1 MQLLSNISVAKK
13 LSIAPIVLGLI
24 LILITGIGINALNN
38 LAHQMHQITFDLAP
52 DTELAADITSSLY
65 RLRLT
70 VKNYVKTG
78 DDKWVS
84 QFQTQSENWQLALD
98 KAFLEIKNPQRVGM
112 LNEIKS
118 NKDIYVNTFNN
129 IVVSNQRKR
138 NVAVTDT
145 LNTRGPEIERGLTS
159 IMQSANSDGDIQA
172 AFLAGTAIRN
182 LLLGR
187 LYVSKFLVENQ
198 QAQVERFN
206 QELVDTTKQIDT
218 LLSSL
223 ENPTRRNL
231 ATEAKSDIVSYAQVA
246 NEVSSYITA
255 RNAGIKTL
263 DTIGPIVANELDE
276 LRTSISGAMST
287 ASTAADDSQQTSSSL
302 LLTVAAIAIIFG
314 LLIAYVISK
323 AILLSLNSMNK
334 VFADIA
340 QGEGDLTK
348 RIPVTGKDELSHL
361 AASFNLF
368 AEKILHTVTE
378 VSNSTEQLQT
388 ASDALTLKAKET
400 QNGVSQQQSQ
410 AQLAAAAM
418 TEMSASA
425 SEVSASANQANDL
438 SSNALSTAS
447 NGREVVVNA
456 VSSMS
461 ALSTQLTDSSGIIEN
476 LRKDSEQI
484 GTVLDVIRSIAE
496 QTNLL
501 ALNAAIEAARA
512 GEQGRGF
519 AVVADEVRSLASRTQ
534 ESTEEIQ
541 TIIQTLQQ
549 RSESAFNA
557 MAESCASAESTAGL
571 VQSTEQ
577 SLAQIAEF
585 MDEINNS
592 IAHISEAAG
601 QQATVS
607 DEVSQNVNAV
617 SEISEATYEQTEET
631 SRSAEQ
637 LSLLGDSLAKT
648 VSQFK
653 II

>member
-1 MQLLSNISVAKK
+1 MQLLSSISVAKK

-24 LILITGIGINALNN
+24 LIIITVIGISALNG
-38 LAHQMHQITFDLAP
+38 LADRMHQITFDLAP

-84 QFQTQSENWQLALD
+84 QFQSQSKNWQAALD
-98 KAFLEIKNPQRVGM
+98 KAFLEIQNPQRVAM

-118 NKDIYVNTFNN
+118 NKDTYVSTFNN
-129 IVVSNQRKR
+129 IVVSNQQKR
-138 NVAVTDT
+138 NKAVTET
-145 LNTRGPEIERGLTS
+145 LNARGPEIERGLTK
-159 IMQSANSDGDIQA
+159 IMQSANEDGDIHA
-172 AFLAGTAIRN
+172 AFLAGTAIRS

-198 QAQVERFN
+198 PSQVDRFN
-206 QELVDTTKQIDT
+206 KELTDTTKQIDT
-218 LLSSL
+218 LLDSL
-223 ENPTRRNL
+223 ENPTRRTY
-231 ATEAKSDIVSYAQVA
+231 ATEAKADIISYTNIA
-246 NEVSSYITA
+246 NNVSSYIST

-263 DTIGPIVANELDE
+263 DTIGPQVANQLDE
-276 LRTSISGAMST
+276 LRASIAESMSA
-287 ASTAADDSQQTSSSL
+287 ASAAADESQQTSSTL
-302 LLTVAAIAIIFG
+302 LLTVALIAIIFG
-314 LLIAYVISK
+314 LVIAYIISK
-323 AILLSLNSMNK
+323 AIISSLDSMNK

-348 RIPVTGKDELSHL
+348 RIPVTGQDELSLL
-361 AASFNLF
+361 ASSFNLF
-368 AEKILHTVTE
+368 AEKIQKTVIE
-378 VSNSTEQLQT
+378 VSSSTGQLQS
-388 ASDALTLKAKET
+388 ASDALTTKAKQT
-400 QNGVSQQQSQ
+400 QNEVSQQQSQ

-425 SEVSASANQANDL
+425 SEVSSSANQANDL
-438 SSNALSTAS
+438 SSSALSTAS
-447 NGREVVVNA
+447 NGREVVINA

-549 RSESAFNA
+549 RSESAFKA
-557 MAESCASAESTAGL
+557 MTESCASAESTAEL
-571 VQSTEQ
+571 VQSAEQ
-577 SLAQIAEF
+577 SLGQIAEF

-592 IAHISEAAG
+592 IAHISDAAG

-617 SEISEATYEQTEET
+617 SEISAATYGQTEDT
-631 SRSAEQ
+631 CLSAEQ
-637 LSLLGDSLAKT
+637 LSMLGDDLAKS

-653 II
+653 IS

>member
-13 LSIAPIVLGLI
+13 LSIAPIILGLI
-24 LILITGIGINALNN
+24 LILLTGIGINALNN

-78 DDKWVS
+78 DDKWIS
-84 QFQTQSENWQLALD
+84 QFQTQSKHWQSALE
-98 KAFLEIKNPQRVGM
+98 KAFVEIKNPQRVAI
-112 LNEIKS
+112 LNKIKN
-118 NKDIYVNTFNN
+118 NKDIYVSTFNN
-129 IVVSNQRKR
+129 IVVSNQQKR
-138 NVAVTDT
+138 NKAVTET
-145 LNTRGPEIERGLTS
+145 LNTRGPEIERGLTK
-159 IMQSANSDGDIQA
+159 IMQSANRDGDIQA

-206 QELVDTTKQIDT
+206 QELGDTTKQIDT
-218 LLSSL
+218 LLASL
-223 ENPTRRNL
+223 QNPTRRNL
-231 ATEAKSDIVSYAQVA
+231 ATEAKSDIESYTQVA
-246 NEVSSYITA
+246 NEVSSYINA
-255 RNAGIKTL
+255 RNVGIKTL
-263 DTIGPIVANELDE
+263 DTIGPKVAIELDE
-276 LRTSISGAMST
+276 LRSSIAESMSA
-287 ASTAADDSQQTSSSL
+287 ASTAADDSQQTSSTL

-323 AILLSLNSMNK
+323 AIILSLDSMNK

-368 AEKILHTVTE
+368 AEKIQHTVTE
-378 VSNSTEQLQT
+378 VSNSTEQLQS

-425 SEVSASANQANDL
+425 SEVSASANQANEL

-447 NGREVVVNA
+447 NGRDVVLNA

-461 ALSTQLTDSSGIIEN
+461 SLSTQLTDSSGIIEN

-557 MAESCASAESTAGL
+557 MTESCSSAESTAGL
-571 VQSTEQ
+571 IQSTEQ

-585 MDEINNS
+585 MDDINNS

-601 QQATVS
+601 QQATVA

-617 SEISEATYEQTEET
+617 SEISEATYQQTEET

-637 LSLLGDSLAKT
+637 LSSLGESLAKT

-653 II
+653 IG

>member
-1 MQLLSNISVAKK
+1 MQLLSSISVAKK

-24 LILITGIGINALNN
+24 LIIITAIGISALNG
-38 LAHQMHQITFDLAP
+38 LANRMHQITFDLAP

-65 RLRLT
+65 KLRLT

-84 QFQTQSENWQLALD
+84 QFQNQSKNWQAALD
-98 KAFLEIKNPQRVGM
+98 KAFLEIQNPQRVAM

-118 NKDIYVNTFNN
+118 NKDTYVSTFNN
-129 IVVSNQRKR
+129 IVVTNQQKR
-138 NVAVTDT
+138 NKAVTET
-145 LNTRGPEIERGLTS
+145 LNARGPEIERGLTK
-159 IMQSANSDGDIQA
+159 IMQSANEDGDIQA
-172 AFLAGTAIRN
+172 AFLAGTAIRS

-198 QAQVERFN
+198 PSQVERFN
-206 QELVDTTKQIDT
+206 QELTDTTKQIDT
-218 LLSSL
+218 LLESL
-223 ENPTRRNL
+223 QNPTRRTY
-231 ATEAKSDIVSYAQVA
+231 ATEAKADIISYTNIANNVST
-246 NEVSSYITA
+246 YIST

-263 DTIGPIVANELDE
+263 DTIGPQVANQLDE
-276 LRTSISGAMST
+276 LRASIAESMSA
-287 ASTAADDSQQTSSSL
+287 ASDAADESQQTSSTL
-302 LLTVAAIAIIFG
+302 LLTVALIAIIFG
-314 LLIAYVISK
+314 LTIAYIISR
-323 AILLSLNSMNK
+323 AIISSLDSMNK

-348 RIPVTGKDELSHL
+348 RIPVAGQDELSQL
-361 AASFNLF
+361 ASSFNLF
-368 AEKILHTVTE
+368 AEKIQKTVIE
-378 VSNSTEQLQT
+378 VSNSTGQLQS
-388 ASDALTLKAKET
+388 ASDALTTKAKET
-400 QNGVSQQQSQ
+400 QNEVSQQQSQ

-425 SEVSASANQANDL
+425 SEVSSSANQANDL
-438 SSNALSTAS
+438 SSSALSTAS
-447 NGREVVVNA
+447 NGREVVINA

-549 RSESAFNA
+549 RSESAFKA
-557 MAESCASAESTAGL
+557 MTESCASAESTAEL
-571 VQSTEQ
+571 VQSAEQ
-577 SLAQIAEF
+577 SLGQIAEF

-592 IAHISEAAG
+592 IAHISDAAG

-617 SEISEATYEQTEET
+617 SEISAATYGQTEET
-631 SRSAEQ
+631 CLSAEE
-637 LSLLGDSLAKT
+637 LSMLGDDLAKS

-653 II
+653 IS

>member
-1 MQLLSNISVAKK
+1 MQLLSSISVAKK

-24 LILITGIGINALNN
+24 LIIITVIGISALNG
-38 LAHQMHQITFDLAP
+38 LASRMHQITFDLAP

-84 QFQTQSENWQLALD
+84 QFQTQSKNWQAALD
-98 KAFLEIKNPQRVGM
+98 KAFLEIQNPQRVAM

-118 NKDIYVNTFNN
+118 NKDTYVSTFNN
-129 IVVSNQRKR
+129 IVVSNQQKR
-138 NVAVTDT
+138 NKAVTET
-145 LNTRGPEIERGLTS
+145 LNARGPEIERGLTK
-159 IMQSANSDGDIQA
+159 IMQSANDDGDIHA
-172 AFLAGTAIRN
+172 AFLAGTAIRS

-198 QAQVERFN
+198 PSQVDRFN
-206 QELVDTTKQIDT
+206 QELTDTTKQIDT
-218 LLSSL
+218 LLESL
-223 ENPTRRNL
+223 QNPTRRTY
-231 ATEAKSDIVSYAQVA
+231 ATEAKADIISYTNIANNVST
-246 NEVSSYITA
+246 YIST

-263 DTIGPIVANELDE
+263 DTIGPQVANQLDE
-276 LRTSISGAMST
+276 LRASIAESMSA
-287 ASTAADDSQQTSSSL
+287 ASDAANESQQTSSTL
-302 LLTVAAIAIIFG
+302 LLTVALIAIIFG
-314 LLIAYVISK
+314 LTIAYIISR
-323 AILLSLNSMNK
+323 AIISSLDSMNK

-348 RIPVTGKDELSHL
+348 RIPVAGQDELSQL
-361 AASFNLF
+361 ASSFNLF
-368 AEKILHTVTE
+368 AEKIQKTVIE
-378 VSNSTEQLQT
+378 VSNSTEQLQS
-388 ASDALTLKAKET
+388 ASDALTTKAKET
-400 QNGVSQQQSQ
+400 QNEVSQQQSQ

-425 SEVSASANQANDL
+425 SEVSSSANQANDL
-438 SSNALSTAS
+438 SSSALSTAS
-447 NGREVVVNA
+447 TGREVVINA

-549 RSESAFNA
+549 RSESAFKA
-557 MAESCASAESTAGL
+557 MTESCASAESTAEL
-571 VQSTEQ
+571 VQSAEQ
-577 SLAQIAEF
+577 SLGQIAEF

-592 IAHISEAAG
+592 IAHISDAAG

-617 SEISEATYEQTEET
+617 SEISAATYGQTEET
-631 SRSAEQ
+631 CLSAEE
-637 LSLLGDSLAKT
+637 LSILGDDLAKS

-653 II
+653 IS

>member
-1 MQLLSNISVAKK
+1 
-13 LSIAPIVLGLI
+13 
-24 LILITGIGINALNN
+24 
-38 LAHQMHQITFDLAP
+38 
-52 DTELAADITSSLY
+52 
-65 RLRLT
+65 
-70 VKNYVKTG
+70 
-78 DDKWVS
+78 
-84 QFQTQSENWQLALD
+84 
-98 KAFLEIKNPQRVGM
+98 
-112 LNEIKS
+112 
-118 NKDIYVNTFNN
+118 
-129 IVVSNQRKR
+129 
-138 NVAVTDT
+138 
-145 LNTRGPEIERGLTS
+145 
-159 IMQSANSDGDIQA
+159 MQSANGDGDIPS
-172 AFLAGTAIRN
+172 AFMAGTAIRN

-198 QAQVERFN
+198 QSQVDRFN
-206 QELVDTTKQIDT
+206 QELGDTSKEINT
-218 LLSSL
+218 LLANL
-223 ENPTRRNL
+223 QNPTRRNL
-231 ATEAKSDIVSYAQVA
+231 ATEAKSDIESYAQVA
-246 NEVSSYITA
+246 NDVSGYISA

-263 DTIGPIVANELDE
+263 DTIGPQVASELDE
-276 LRTSISGAMST
+276 LRSSIADSMSD
-287 ASTAADDSQQTSSSL
+287 ASTTADDSQQTSSNL
-302 LLTVAAIAIIFG
+302 LLTVAVIAIIFG

-323 AILLSLNSMNK
+323 AIILSLDSMNK

-378 VSNSTEQLQT
+378 VSRSTEQLQS
-388 ASDALTLKAKET
+388 ASDALTVKARET

-425 SEVSASANQANDL
+425 TEVSASASANQANEL
-438 SSNALSTAS
+438 SGNALSTAS
-447 NGREVVVNA
+447 KGREVVINA

-461 ALSTQLTDSSGIIEN
+461 ALSSQLTDSSGIIEN

-557 MAESCASAESTAGL
+557 ITESCTSAESTAGL

-577 SLAQIAEF
+577 SLPKLPNLWMILTTPSPTF
-585 MDEINNS
+585 LKRRDS
-592 IAHISEAAG
+592 K
-601 QQATVS
+601 QQ
-607 DEVSQNVNAV
+607 
-617 SEISEATYEQTEET
+617 YPMK
-631 SRSAEQ
+631 
-637 LSLLGDSLAKT
+637 LARM
-648 VSQFK
+648 
-653 II
+653 

>member
-38 LAHQMHQITFDLAP
+38 LAYQMHQITFDLAP

-118 NKDIYVNTFNN
+118 NKEIYVNTFNN
-129 IVVSNQRKR
+129 IVVNNQQKR
-138 NVAVTDT
+138 NKAVTET
-145 LNTRGPEIERGLTS
+145 LNTRGPEIERGLTK

-198 QAQVERFN
+198 QSQVDRFN

-218 LLSSL
+218 LLANL
-223 ENPTRRNL
+223 ENPIRRNL
-231 ATEAKSDIVSYAQVA
+231 ATEAKSDISSYTQVA
-246 NEVSSYITA
+246 NEVSSYISA

-263 DTIGPIVANELDE
+263 DTIGPLVAKELDE
-276 LRTSISGAMST
+276 LRSSISDAMSA
-287 ASTAADDSQQTSSSL
+287 ASTAADDSQQASSSL

-425 SEVSASANQANDL
+425 SEVSASANQANEL

-653 II
+653 IS

>member
-1 MQLLSNISVAKK
+1 
-13 LSIAPIVLGLI
+13 
-24 LILITGIGINALNN
+24 
-38 LAHQMHQITFDLAP
+38 
-52 DTELAADITSSLY
+52 
-65 RLRLT
+65 
-70 VKNYVKTG
+70 
-78 DDKWVS
+78 
-84 QFQTQSENWQLALD
+84 
-98 KAFLEIKNPQRVGM
+98 M

-118 NKDIYVNTFNN
+118 NKDTYVSTFNN
-129 IVVSNQRKR
+129 IVVSNQQKR
-138 NVAVTDT
+138 NKAVTET
-145 LNTRGPEIERGLTS
+145 LNARGPEIERGLTK
-159 IMQSANSDGDIQA
+159 IMQSANEDGDIQA
-172 AFLAGTAIRN
+172 AFLAGTAIRS

-198 QAQVERFN
+198 PSQVERFN
-206 QELVDTTKQIDT
+206 QELTDTTKQIDT
-218 LLSSL
+218 LLESL
-223 ENPTRRNL
+223 QNPTRRTY
-231 ATEAKSDIVSYAQVA
+231 ATEAKADIISYTNVA
-246 NEVSSYITA
+246 NNVSNFIST

-263 DTIGPIVANELDE
+263 DTIGPQVANQLDE
-276 LRTSISGAMST
+276 LRASIAESMSAASASADESQQ
-287 ASTAADDSQQTSSSL
+287 ASTTL
-302 LLTVAAIAIIFG
+302 LLTVALIAIIFG
-314 LLIAYVISK
+314 LVIAYIISK
-323 AILLSLNSMNK
+323 AIISSLDSMNK

-348 RIPVTGKDELSHL
+348 RIPVSGQDELSLL
-361 AASFNLF
+361 ASSFNLF
-368 AEKILHTVTE
+368 AEKIQKTVIE
-378 VSNSTEQLQT
+378 VSNSTGQLQS
-388 ASDALTLKAKET
+388 ASDALTTKAKET
-400 QNGVSQQQSQ
+400 QNEVSQQQSQ

-425 SEVSASANQANDL
+425 SEVSSSANQANDL
-438 SSNALSTAS
+438 SSSALSTAS
-447 NGREVVVNA
+447 TGREVVINA

-549 RSESAFNA
+549 RSESAFKA
-557 MAESCASAESTAGL
+557 MTESCASAESTAEL
-571 VQSTEQ
+571 VQSAEQ
-577 SLAQIAEF
+577 SLGQIAEF

-592 IAHISEAAG
+592 IAHISDAAG
-601 QQATVS
+601 QQAIVS

-617 SEISEATYEQTEET
+617 SDISAATYGQTEDT
-631 SRSAEQ
+631 CLSAEE
-637 LSLLGDSLAKT
+637 LSMLGDDLAKS

-653 II
+653 IS

>member
-1 MQLLSNISVAKK
+1 MQFLSNISVAKK
-13 LSIAPIVLGLI
+13 LSIAPIILGLI
-24 LILITGIGINALNN
+24 LIFITGMGIKALYD
-38 LAHQMHQITFDLAP
+38 LTTKMHQITFDLAP
-52 DTELAADITSSLY
+52 DTELAADITRSLY

-78 DDKWVS
+78 DDKWIS
-84 QFQTQSENWQLALD
+84 QFQTQSKNWQLELD
-98 KAFLEIKNPQRVGM
+98 KAFLEIKNPERVAI
-112 LNEIKS
+112 LNKIKTG
-118 NKDIYVNTFNN
+118 KDNYDNTFNN
-129 IVVSNQRKR
+129 IVTTSQQKLNK
-138 NVAVTDT
+138 AVTET
-145 LNTRGPEIERGLTS
+145 LNTKGPRIEVNLTK

-172 AFLAGTAIRN
+172 AFLAGTAVRN

-187 LYVSKFLVENQ
+187 LYVSKFLVKNKKS
-198 QAQVERFN
+198 QVDRFN
-206 QELVDTTKQIDT
+206 KELKGAAKQIDT
-218 LLSSL
+218 LMTNL
-223 ENPTRRNL
+223 ENPTRRSY
-231 ATEAKSDIVSYAQVA
+231 ATEAKSDIKKYAEIA
-246 NEVSSYITA
+246 NKLSAYITD
-255 RNAGIKTL
+255 RNIGIKAL
-263 DTIGPIVANELDE
+263 DTIGPEIAKQLDE
-276 LRTSISGAMST
+276 LKQSIYESMNA
-287 ASTAADDSQQTSSSL
+287 ASAAADESQQTSSKL
-302 LLTVAAIAIIFG
+302 LLIVAITALILGLAIAYIISKV
-314 LLIAYVISK
+314 VIS
-323 AILLSLNSMNK
+323 SLNSMNK

-348 RIPVTGKDELSHL
+348 RIPVTGKNELSHL

-368 AEKILHTVTE
+368 AEKIQNTVIE
-378 VSNSTEQLQT
+378 VSSSTEQLQSS
-388 ASDALTLKAKET
+388 SDTLMDKAKET
-400 QNGVSQQQSQ
+400 QNDVNQQQSQ

-425 SEVSASANQANDL
+425 AEVSTSANQANNL
-438 SSNALSTAS
+438 SSSALSTANNS
-447 NGREVVVNA
+447 REVVVNA

-461 ALSTQLTDSSGIIEN
+461 SLSDQLTSTSAIIEN

-484 GTVLDVIRSIAE
+484 GSVLDVIRSIAE

-549 RSESAFNA
+549 RSESAFKA
-557 MAESCASAESTAGL
+557 ITGSCTSAESTSEL

-577 SLAQIAEF
+577 SLVKIAEF

-592 IAHISEAAG
+592 ITHISEAAG
-601 QQATVS
+601 QQAIVS

-617 SEISEATYEQTEET
+617 SDISTATYKQTEET
-631 SRSAEQ
+631 SQSAEQ
-637 LSLLGDSLAKT
+637 LSLLGDSLAQI

-653 II
+653 IR